1 MYCFKIAFLWVV
13 FTLARCEDSLDIF
26 DGNYLSPTV
35 PDSPEARYNYLD
47 ANYKSMKDFFSEM
60 TRLVEAMQSEGS
72 GGGSST
78 FVTSSGVE
86 LDPSTPGGLLGIS
99 QEIQNI
105 DARRTLTD
113 NSIRNILNVE
123 KKLFGITK

>member
-72 GGGSST
+72 GGLT
-78 FVTSSGVE
+78 LIQYNDQGVHQHLSRVPE
-86 LDPSTPGGLLGIS
+86 LSLIHQRQGDCWESHKKYKILMH
-99 QEIQNI
+99 
-105 DARRTLTD
+105 DAL
-113 NSIRNILNVE
+113 
-123 KKLFGITK
+123 